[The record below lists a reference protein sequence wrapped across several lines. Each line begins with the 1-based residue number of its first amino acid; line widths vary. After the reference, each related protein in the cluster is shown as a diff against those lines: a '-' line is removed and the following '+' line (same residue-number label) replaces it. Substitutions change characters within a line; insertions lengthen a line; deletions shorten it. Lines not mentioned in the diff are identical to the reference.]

1 MCHVRHMP
9 KNDNHSI
16 EGIELA
22 KEFIACLEDIPGGC
36 AEFFPLNPDF
46 QTVGDC

>member
-1 MCHVRHMP
+1 MP

-36 AEFFPLNPDF
+36 AEFFPFNMIDEL
-46 QTVGDC
+46 TEEYLTK

>member
-1 MCHVRHMP
+1 MP

-22 KEFIACLEDIPGGC
+22 KEFIACLEDILDGC
-36 AEFFPLNPDF
+36 TDSFPFNMIDELREEYL
-46 QTVGDC
+46 TK